1 VPLAQ
6 GNLPDGHAELY
17 VLLALAGIVVLACVF
32 VLVRRAHLTAVR
44 AEQER
49 VRRASGEQPPL

>member
-1 VPLAQ
+1 VLLAQ

-17 VLLALAGIVVLACVF
+17 VLLALAGIVVLAFVL

-44 AEQER
+44 SEQER
-49 VRRASGEQPPL
+49 VQRSSGDQPPR